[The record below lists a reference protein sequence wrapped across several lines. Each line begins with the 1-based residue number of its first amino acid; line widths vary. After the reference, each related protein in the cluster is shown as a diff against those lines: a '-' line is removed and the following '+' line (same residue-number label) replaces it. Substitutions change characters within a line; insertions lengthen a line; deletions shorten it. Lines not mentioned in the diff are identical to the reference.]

1 MCQRMGWSWRELCE
15 TPRDV
20 VEALV
25 DLLTEQSR
33 EGAQQAV
40 AQTVTRPRRR
50 R

>member
-1 MCQRMGWSWRELCE
+1 MGWSWRELCE

-33 EGAQQAV
+33 EASQRTAA
-40 AQTVTRPRRR
+40 AQTVSQPRRR